1 MKITVMGLGGIGGLL
16 SGPLVRRYGGEVSLI
31 ARGARAQHLRR
42 EGLTLHSDYFGE
54 FTVRPAT
61 VTADPA
67 ELPVQDLVIV
77 CVKNGQLADAA
88 RQLAPVVGPETVL
101 LTVMNGVTAGDVLRR
116 ELGRGIVLESVI
128 YTVASAGRDFSITQ
142 TGNFTHL
149 FTGAR
154 GGDSAGGRAAAMV
167 DSLFQEAGID
177 CRLTDDVDN
186 AIWSKYVFN
195 CAYNVATARWG
206 GAIGT
211 VQGDEQRMAD
221 CRALMEEARAV
232 GVARGV
238 NLPED
243 LVARQMRR
251 IEKTAPD
258 SASSLSR
265 DFAAKRPGE
274 LEVFCGDV
282 VRMAAEA
289 GVAVP
294 VTAEYYRALL
304 DTAASF

>member
-54 FTVRPAT
+54 FTVRPTT

-206 GAIGT
+206 CTIG
-211 VQGDEQRMAD
+211 GIKADESRVED
-221 CRALMEEARAV
+221 CRALLTESWKV
-232 GVARGV
+232 GVASGV
-238 NLPED
+238 ALPEE
-243 LVARQMRR
+243 LPEKQLRR
-251 IEKTAPD
+251 ILKTSDD
-258 SASSLSR
+258 SDSSLGR
-265 DFAAKRPGE
+265 DFAAGRAGE

-282 VRMAAEA
+282 IRMAAEY
-289 GVAVP
+289 GVDVP
-294 VTAEYYRALL
+294 MTQKYYDALK
-304 DTAASF
+304 DIASRF